1 VKGIP
6 AVQLHELI
14 DEMTFITL
22 KDLMKKKESLFTIVK
37 PKQKELYQM
46 LQVRM
51 EQVIGHQL
59 DLVQDN
65 MDAGITSEEEGTKQK
80 NDLDAL
86 YISLFDQWEDI
97 IVRHKEKLKTFNI
110 EFDENDEINY
120 EDYEKGKDEGFGD
133 ARKIDSFRKANG
145 AIKLLLGTLPVSYVG
160 VNEKGERELK
170 NKRSSIGGAILM
182 PADEVF
188 IKLKNKLFDSVNLD
202 DMMDR
207 LRTMAKGDPNFENLY
222 GRLTGSSVVSP
233 IDYKT
238 INDKSWQL
246 ITAFWKAMKSQN
258 ADAISVFIMNNGEVV
273 VSDSTLTSAAKQ
285 AKREMTN
292 DMIDKIKSNSAFFSY
307 EPKTGRYFATD
318 KIKSMP
324 LSGSD
329 LSTYTALLKELGIEF
344 NIKDIKRLEKTSADQ
359 LLNFTDAVEGIK
371 KEFSRLSDK
380 GKATTDEQI
389 AEDEANGEVA
399 RGIVNL
405 TPKTLN
411 IEGRLF
417 QLGLTKAIFE
427 NKSFESTYFNM
438 NGERTQTYIGVNA
451 LSSLHTVLSKLNNI
465 TELSSNPAY
474 KQYEYLR
481 TDVFTKG
488 SVMLQRMFN
497 LHPTKG
503 TGKRIAGTEDYMKSV
518 YIDGMDNQ
526 RIGKK
531 KESSKLS
538 AKERIVQEINLNLE
552 GYFLNLVPG
561 DASIEWAVKMT
572 QFINNETFLDK
583 DYYNIFRDY
592 FISEVELARD
602 DRFIVEGKDRKSTD
616 LRFFK
621 AILGEEL
628 NNKITKESNKK
639 YTAEELY
646 NGKPSEGFKGY
657 AAEINAAVDEFIKQD
672 AADTEALLKDFGIV
686 YYGAEGL
693 TIDDIVFDDN
703 IDLTEK
709 TLKDKLQVLSV
720 NYMIANIEMHKLLYS
735 DPYQYN
741 DELKRIKN
749 FNSPRQALLV
759 GSQDVNA
766 ALDAIYNKGFNP
778 KDLGYTDMTVDYFKA
793 IALGDVL
800 SVSDLKGYDPYEET
814 DGGGYIT
821 LKANRIFGIR
831 SGEWTEANEAQYRH
845 DIAYEELVKS
855 GANKRQIEL
864 FDRNSPE
871 VASTYTA
878 RKPIVSG
885 NKQDGRN
892 YNDVVLHKFALL
904 PLSFRL
910 LHKMNPDSNAIKLYN
925 KMQADNIDYAVY
937 ESGVK
942 VGIEKVSP
950 LYDKDGNFDETPFE
964 DPNALVNIYEKQ
976 AVSKIPFSIMGV
988 QAEVPSKDAPFV
1000 TQGSQVTKLV
1010 TMDFMQAGVPID
1022 FDSTT
1027 EDFNTRFVK
1036 WIKLT
1041 PEQKLEA
1048 SELYRDIK
1056 HNQAILQAKIEQGY
1070 KTLLNKL
1077 GIKESINDQGEK
1089 SFRISDKAKLIKTL
1103 EDEILQR
1110 EVNDNITDALDG
1122 FKDGDVVLEATPA
1135 YQQIRNVLYSIAD
1148 KKVVSPKIS
1157 GGMKVQIPSTLL
1169 ESKRP
1174 GQQVVK
1180 GKNVFSSDLLKFYT
1194 RNENG
1199 KSINVCQIMVGRWFK
1214 SNMSD
1219 EDLINY
1225 FNTDPQGKKEFEAIM
1240 GVAFRIPTQKQN
1252 SIDVFEIAKFL
1263 PEGYKDAVV
1272 IPSELVKKAGSDFD
1286 IDKLSIYLKNIY
1298 PSNEKTP
1305 KVVPYLG
1312 IGEEAI
1318 KKFGELYDK
1327 GEFNEYLKSKKL
1339 EVNTES
1345 VDKLMSAIFSNES
1358 FQREE
1363 VINDLYRQSLE
1374 NEYIQSLQKLVS
1386 NDLNFDNLI
1395 KPNSADDLKG
1405 LEDKIREKLGETKV
1419 DYSSVGNML
1428 SRRFMTTLRHYF
1440 VTGKYAIG
1448 IAAVNQTNHAQSQR
1462 SLIYVDPEK
1471 LDDLADETDK
1481 KWLGDAKVN
1490 FKEYNSVM
1498 VNGMKRATLSMIEDA
1513 NKDKTKR
1520 NSISDIIGQF
1530 IDGYVDISKDPWIM
1544 RLGANP
1550 NVASTWLF
1558 LVKLGV
1564 PIDTVGFF
1572 MNQPIVR
1579 DYLKTI
1585 QNNGYS
1591 WLFIEKF
1598 VDDVKYDYLAEDN
1611 IPVDGIPSE
1620 TELFD
1625 MIGKSVDNMSPVEL
1639 AQQNYILDEF
1649 LKYAMMASHVFQV
1662 TQGSNFDTATIND
1675 PYLVFK
1681 KQVQLAKAQKTILS
1695 SINDKNE
1702 VIPAVD
1708 SILENSFIGPLAESI
1723 YKVRDAFAEILIS
1736 DRKNIRKVMEEVLLP
1751 YTDLNDRDFIKV
1763 SQKAVNDLFDWAVQN
1778 NRKLNTSVER
1788 ILLGNSTQASAAR
1801 QIIEFRDMVLK
1812 DKSHP
1817 LFNNMILNSLQL
1829 ESGKKI
1835 ILDEYT
1841 LKDGKKYQKE
1851 VITPELLLKIGYSPK
1866 QTRKMMNMLIPSP
1879 DNISIKGKSNKV
1891 YDQNLIIY
1899 GFQELKKKLGDENKD
1914 LYGKIVRLAVIQ
1926 SGLTNSPIAITN
1938 LLPYNDFKEFY
1949 NQTLSNLENMP
1960 NLADFKQLD
1969 TIERS
1974 NWNNSDFV
1982 TYKRGKLQE
1991 SKTTPGR
1998 WFYPERQFLSRV
2010 LETSML
2016 NGKLPEMIAIPM
2028 YSREGKDDF
2037 IAYSYEG
2044 EITKAQRIKARKT
2057 GDTSHVYK
2065 GLFKKVYRKN
2075 EEGVR
2080 VPLVQ
2085 TSTFKGKD
2093 GVERTY
2099 FNFIYKMVNAWGD
2112 SFRAQEFYGKTFP
2125 DQPLSTVSRPSVLD
2139 NGFMKVAREVEDSEI
2154 ELTLLGQE
2162 VVSAEVTPTET
2173 APAPAKV
2180 VEQPQERST
2189 KERVLKDGKSYNLSD
2204 INLDMLIKMGYAD
2217 TEIGQVLKE
2226 VRREICK

>member
-1 VKGIP
+1 
-6 AVQLHELI
+6 
-14 DEMTFITL
+14 
-22 KDLMKKKESLFTIVK
+22 
-37 PKQKELYQM
+37 
-46 LQVRM
+46 
-51 EQVIGHQL
+51 
-59 DLVQDN
+59 
-65 MDAGITSEEEGTKQK
+65 
-80 NDLDAL
+80 
-86 YISLFDQWEDI
+86 
-97 IVRHKEKLKTFNI
+97 
-110 EFDENDEINY
+110 
-120 EDYEKGKDEGFGD
+120 
-133 ARKIDSFRKANG
+133 
-145 AIKLLLGTLPVSYVG
+145 
-160 VNEKGERELK
+160 
-170 NKRSSIGGAILM
+170 
-182 PADEVF
+182 
-188 IKLKNKLFDSVNLD
+188 
-202 DMMDR
+202 
-207 LRTMAKGDPNFENLY
+207 
-222 GRLTGSSVVSP
+222 
-233 IDYKT
+233 
-238 INDKSWQL
+238 
-246 ITAFWKAMKSQN
+246 
-258 ADAISVFIMNNGEVV
+258 
-273 VSDSTLTSAAKQ
+273 LTSAAKQ

-292 DMIDKIKSNSAFFSY
+292 SMIDKIKSSSAFFSY
-307 EPKTGRYFATD
+307 EPVTGRYFATD

-344 NIKDIKRLEKTSADQ
+344 NIKDIKRLEKSSADQ

-371 KEFSRLSDK
+371 KEFIRLSEK
-380 GKATTDEQI
+380 GKATTEEQI
-389 AEDEANGEVA
+389 AADEAEGEVA
-399 RGIVNL
+399 RGIAVL

-417 QLGLTKAIFE
+417 QLGLTQAIFE

-451 LSSLHTVLSKLNNI
+451 LSSLHNVLSKLNNI

-526 RIGKK
+526 RTGKK

-538 AKERIVQEINLNLE
+538 AKERIVQEINLNLD

-572 QFINNETFLDK
+572 EFINNQTFLDK

-693 TIDDIVFDDN
+693 TVDDIMFDDN
-703 IDLTEK
+703 IELTEK

-735 DPYQYN
+735 DPYQYK

-749 FNSPRQALLV
+749 FNSPRQALMV

-766 ALDAIYNKGFNP
+766 ALDAIYNKGFKP
-778 KDLGYTDMTVDYFKA
+778 GDIGYTDMTVDYFKA

-800 SVSDLKGYDPYEET
+800 SANDLKGYEPYEET
-814 DGGGYIT
+814 DGGGYI
-821 LKANRIFGIR
+821 LDKANRIFGIR
-831 SGEWTEANEAQYRH
+831 SGEWTDANEAQYRH
-845 DIAYEELVKS
+845 DVAYEELVKS
-855 GANKRQIEL
+855 GANKRKIEL

-871 VASTYTA
+871 VASTYTP

-892 YNDVVLHKFALL
+892 YNDVVLHKFALV

-925 KMQADNIDYAVY
+925 KMQDENIDYAVY

-950 LYDKDGNFDETPFE
+950 LYDKDGNFDETPFQ
-964 DPNALVNIYEKQ
+964 DPNALVDINEKQ
-976 AVSKIPFSIMGV
+976 AISKIPFSIMGV

-1000 TQGSQVTKLV
+1000 TQGSQITKLV

-1056 HNQAILQAKIEQGY
+1056 HNQAMLQAKIEQGY
-1070 KTLLNKL
+1070 KTLLKKL
-1077 GIKESINDQGEK
+1077 GIKESVNDKGEK
-1089 SFRISDKAKLIKTL
+1089 TFKLSDKEKLIKTL

-1110 EVNDNITDALDG
+1110 EVNDNITDAFDG
-1122 FKDGDVVLEATPA
+1122 FKNGDVILEATPA
-1135 YQQIRNVLYSIAD
+1135 YQQIRNILYSIAD

-1199 KSINVCQIMVGRWFK
+1199 KPINVCQIMVGRWFK
-1214 SNMSD
+1214 SDMSD
-1219 EDLINY
+1219 EDLLYY

-1263 PEGYKDAVV
+1263 PEGYKDSVV

-1286 IDKLSIYLKNIY
+1286 IDKLSIYLKNLY
-1298 PSNEKTP
+1298 PGQDGKP

-1312 IGEEAI
+1312 VGQEAI
-1318 KKFGELYDK
+1318 DKFGQMYDD
-1327 GEFNEYLKSKKL
+1327 GEFNEYLRSKKL
-1339 EVNTES
+1339 LQKGES
-1345 VDKLMSAIFSNES
+1345 VDKLMEAIFPGEYS
-1358 FQREE
+1358 FQRED
-1363 VINDLYRQSLE
+1363 VIDDLYKQSLE
-1374 NEYIQSLQKLVS
+1374 NEYIQSLQKLIS

-1405 LEDKIREKLGETKV
+1405 LEDKIREKLGDTKV

-1448 IAAVNQTNHAQSQR
+1448 IAAVNQTNHSQNQR

-1513 NKDKTKR
+1513 SQDKTKR
-1520 NSISDIIGQF
+1520 RSISDVIGQF
-1530 IDGYVDISKDPWIM
+1530 IDGYVDIAKDPWIM

-1564 PIDTVGFF
+1564 PVDTVGFF
-1572 MNQPIVR
+1572 MNQPIIR

-1598 VDDVKYDYLAEDN
+1598 VDDVKYDYLTEDN
-1611 IPVDGIPSE
+1611 IPVNAIPSE

-1625 MIGKSVDNMSPVEL
+1625 MIGKSAEDMSPVEL
-1639 AQQNYILDEF
+1639 AQQNYILNEF
-1649 LKYAMMASHVFQV
+1649 LKYAMMSSHMFQV
-1662 TQGSNFDTATIND
+1662 TQGSNFDTATMND

-1681 KQVQLAKAQKTILS
+1681 KQVQLAKARKTILS

-1708 SILENSFIGPLAESI
+1708 SILENSFIGPLADSI

-1763 SQKAVNDLFDWAVQN
+1763 SQKAVNDLFDWAIQN
-1778 NRKLNTSVER
+1778 NRKLNNSITK
-1788 ILLGNSTQASAAR
+1788 ILLGNSSEASAAK
-1801 QIIEFRDMVLK
+1801 QIIEFRDAVLK
-1812 DKSHP
+1812 NKNHP

-1835 ILDEYT
+1835 ILDEYK
-1841 LKDGKKYQKE
+1841 LRDGKTYPKE
-1851 VITPELLLKIGYSPK
+1851 SITPELLVKIGYSPK
-1866 QTRKMMNMLIPSP
+1866 QSRKMMNMLIPSP
-1879 DNISIKGKSNKV
+1879 DNVSIKGKSNKV

-1926 SGLTNSPIAITN
+1926 SGLTNSPIAFTN
-1938 LLPYNDFKEFY
+1938 LLPYDDFKEFY
-1949 NQTLSNLENMP
+1949 NQTLSNLENLP

-1969 TIERS
+1969 TIERT

-1991 SKTTPGR
+1991 SKTTPGS
-1998 WFYPERQFLSRV
+1998 WFYPERQFLSQV
-2010 LETSML
+2010 LKNKVL
-2016 NGKLPEMIAIPM
+2016 AGKLPEMIAISM
-2028 YSREGKDDF
+2028 YSKEGRDEF
-2037 IAYSYEG
+2037 ISYSYEG

-2065 GLFKKVYRKN
+2065 GLFKKVYREN

-2085 TSTFKGKD
+2085 TSTYKGKD

-2099 FNFIYKMVNAWGD
+2099 FNYIYKMVNAWGD
-2112 SFRAQEFYGKTFP
+2112 SFRAQEFYGKEFP
-2125 DQPLSTVSRPSVLD
+2125 LERLSTTSRPSVLD

-2162 VVSAEVTPTET
+2162 VVSADVNITPT
-2173 APAPAKV
+2173 APAAAETKFYEKVDNSTLKDGDVVYDKFGTKFIFRGLRQAGQTAAGSPRLQRTDGTGEIAIPGANIQLFKQTSSATKV

-2217 TEIGQVLKE
+2217 AEIGQVLKE